1 MINYIFVFI
10 GGGLGAVSRFGVG
23 NIFNRFLIAEFPIAT
38 LISNSFS
45 CIIMGLVLY
54 FSSNMKFINEEVKLF
69 LIVGFCGGFSTFS
82 TFSLETLNLLK
93 SGHYVIA
100 LVNVVLSIV
109 ICLVILYILMQKQK
123 VA

>member
-1 MINYIFVFI
+1 MLNYIFVFI

-23 NIFNRFLIAEFPIAT
+23 NIFNRFLIAEFPVAT

-69 LIVGFCGGFSTFS
+69 LIMGFCGGFSTFS

>member
-1 MINYIFVFI
+1 MLNYIFVFI

-23 NIFNRFLIAEFPIAT
+23 NIFNRFLIAEFPVAT

-82 TFSLETLNLLK
+82 TFSFETLNLLK